1 LISFVCVNDLIYLSS
16 NDTTA
21 PPMKVLVFVVATLLV
36 AAGTV
41 SADSKNSLL
50 TAQGGARVGGKQQA
64 LQALGVGQGLV
75 KAAVDAEAKVS
86 SAIEDTCT
94 RVPLSVC
101 LGKGEQMLAAD
112 AHGKTL
118 VGWWQFDDNSGY
130 DSSGNG
136 GYAKPVPEVGP
147 AQGGVG
153 ASASLDGQTS
163 VVLPHHEAMQGQ
175 GMTVAFWI
183 YLLQDSGG
191 MYRYIMRKGA
201 EGDETS
207 PTIQLHQESRRL
219 HIRVK
224 TEGQDEERFDSVGFI
239 PKRRWTHV
247 GLVLEGE
254 QARLY
259 INGIRDQLLVLR
271 GRVRFNNGPIT
282 LGGGGSNAGVKS
294 FIDDVRVYNEG
305 LEEARMHSLAHGALG
320 PVSPDFAKLGCNNQ
334 PCTYAKAQ
342 HGCPETY
349 HLCAAREL
357 YAGGLQ
363 VARAQGWFLLNTR
376 VWPAK
381 APVHMSAQEQRLAIC
396 CQDA

>member
-1 LISFVCVNDLIYLSS
+1 
-16 NDTTA
+16 
-21 PPMKVLVFVVATLLV
+21 MKVLVFVVATLLV

-153 ASASLDGQTS
+153 QVRAGQVRAAQVRTAQLRAAQLR
-163 VVLPHHEAMQGQ
+163 VAQVRVGQ
-175 GMTVAFWI
+175 GST
-183 YLLQDSGG
+183 
-191 MYRYIMRKGA
+191 
-201 EGDETS
+201 
-207 PTIQLHQESRRL
+207 
-219 HIRVK
+219 
-224 TEGQDEERFDSVGFI
+224 
-239 PKRRWTHV
+239 
-247 GLVLEGE
+247 
-254 QARLY
+254 
-259 INGIRDQLLVLR
+259 
-271 GRVRFNNGPIT
+271 
-282 LGGGGSNAGVKS
+282 
-294 FIDDVRVYNEG
+294 
-305 LEEARMHSLAHGALG
+305 SLAALL
-320 PVSPDFAKLGCNNQ
+320 PIN
-334 PCTYAKAQ
+334 
-342 HGCPETY
+342 E
-349 HLCAAREL
+349 R
-357 YAGGLQ
+357 
-363 VARAQGWFLLNTR
+363 RGW
-376 VWPAK
+376 V
-381 APVHMSAQEQRLAIC
+381 
-396 CQDA
+396 